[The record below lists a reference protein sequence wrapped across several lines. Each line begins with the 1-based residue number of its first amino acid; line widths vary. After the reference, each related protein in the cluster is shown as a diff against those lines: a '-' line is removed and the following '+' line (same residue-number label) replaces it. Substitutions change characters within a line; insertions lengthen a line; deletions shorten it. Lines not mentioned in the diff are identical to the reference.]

1 MWGIPSRYDRCDA
14 GTAVHPHVCG
24 EYLRQPSILK
34 PARGSPPRVWGIP
47 DARINQM
54 AVARFTPTCV
64 GNTHQSCDHR
74 QFVSVHPHVCG
85 EYIKTGRVVTKL
97 SRFTPTCVGN
107 TICCKKYTQK
117 QIGSP
122 PRVWGIL
129 AVRAIPVVV
138 QRFTPTCVGNTAG
151 GEWISTVYRGSPPR
165 VWGIPPCVVIPPGA
179 KPVHPHV
186 CGEYAARISLLW
198 SSRRFTPTCVG
209 NTTAFWPITS
219 HLPGSPP
226 RVWGIPSRAQLSAH
240 RSRFTPTC
248 VGNTD
253 CNMHIDCHTIRF
265 TPTCVGN
272 TTGRA
277 GDQHHREG
285 SPPRVWGIH
294 CVAVC
299 SQRLERFTPTCVGNT
314 TRRCPPPRCP
324 AVHPHVCG
332 EYLIPNLFTG
342 WPSRFTPT
350 CVGNTR
356 AGDRGGFLLRF
367 TPTCVGNT
375 TSDKPMAD
383 RHTVHP
389 HVCGE
394 YQADMTDAMQAQ
406 RFTPT
411 CVGNTSANHRS

>member
-1 MWGIPSRYDRCDA
+1 MLQKIYPKTNRFTPTCVGNTRCTCHPRCR
-14 GTAVHPHVCG
+14 TAVHPHVCG
-24 EYLRQPSILK
+24 EYCWWRMDFH
-34 PARGSPPRVWGIP
+34 G
-47 DARINQM
+47 
-54 AVARFTPTCV
+54 
-64 GNTHQSCDHR
+64 
-74 QFVSVHPHVCG
+74 
-85 EYIKTGRVVTKL
+85 L

-107 TICCKKYTQK
+107 TSVCGHSAGRKT
-117 QIGSP
+117 GSP
-122 PRVWGIL
+122 PRVWGIRRSDIVTLVIKTVHPHVCGEYDGVL
-129 AVRAIPVVV
+129 ADYFPPA
-138 QRFTPTCVGNTAG
+138 RFTPTCVGNTAG

-226 RVWGIPSRAQLSAH
+226 RVWGIPSRAELSAH